1 MTAAI
6 TASFTPRA
14 DKDGAVETL
23 LRRMVG
29 FTRAEPGCLR
39 YDLYRTPTGFLLHE
53 IYLDEAALQAHRA
66 AGYFADY
73 RRDIADLLAEPIRVE
88 VLVPVDARDLA
99 TVSDMLLGG

>member
-1 MTAAI
+1 MTAVL
-6 TASFTPRA
+6 TASFIPRA
-14 DKDGAVETL
+14 GQDDAVEVV

-39 YDLYRTPTGFLLHE
+39 YDLYRTQTGFLLHE
-53 IYLDEAALQAHRA
+53 IYLDEAALQTHRA

-88 VLVPVDARDLA
+88 VLLAVDAKDLA
-99 TVSDMLLGG
+99 TVSGMLLGG